1 MLIPATSAV
10 TANSGVK
17 AAGADAQLIPL
28 NSERN
33 GLLVQVDTGGT
44 GTVYLKWRSGAA
56 SAADFDYSLAPG
68 QAWNGKVSDVVW
80 TGAVRFFSAG
90 TPNVAVVEV

>member
-1 MLIPATSAV
+1 MLIRATAAA

-28 NSERN
+28 NTERN
-33 GLLVQVDTGGT
+33 GLLVQVDSSGV
-44 GTVYLKWRSGAA
+44 GTVYLKVRSGAA

-68 QAWNGKVSDVVW
+68 AAWTGKVGDVVW

-90 TPNVAVVEV
+90 TPNVSVVEV

>member
-1 MLIPATSAV
+1 MLIRSTSAV
-10 TANSGVK
+10 TANSGVQ
-17 AAGADAQLIPL
+17 AAGGDAQLVPA

-33 GLLVQVDTGGT
+33 GLSVQVDAGGT

-68 QAWNGKVSDVVW
+68 ATWNGKVSDVVW
-80 TGAVRFFSAG
+80 DGAVRFFSAG